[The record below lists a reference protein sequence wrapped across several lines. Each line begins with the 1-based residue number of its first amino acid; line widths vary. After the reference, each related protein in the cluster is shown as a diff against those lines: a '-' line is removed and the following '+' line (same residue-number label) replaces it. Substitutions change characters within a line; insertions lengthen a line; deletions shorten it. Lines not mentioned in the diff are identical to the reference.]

1 MTNIAQQ
8 QKENWVEQS
17 TCTVNGTKIS
27 VLINKVY
34 MTTETY
40 CLQNINALSD
50 SSFSLDRQLQKPWKV
65 LLTSLVTV
73 KTLYLLKNKQKLIV
87 QLQKAGIITFF
98 QEIHLYAAIFS
109 SSRLKDKKM
118 QPFQST
124 PCYIYTYLILGL
136 LGEAVTFLI
145 LHM

>member
-50 SSFSLDRQLQKPWKV
+50 SSFSLDR
-65 LLTSLVTV
+65 
-73 KTLYLLKNKQKLIV
+73 
-87 QLQKAGIITFF
+87 
-98 QEIHLYAAIFS
+98 
-109 SSRLKDKKM
+109 
-118 QPFQST
+118 
-124 PCYIYTYLILGL
+124 
-136 LGEAVTFLI
+136 
-145 LHM
+145 